1 MGTKGKKQK
10 RNSRSDVSQKKAFK
24 EFLVKTIGIDENF
37 ITTTGNEADV
47 VVLNKDGV
55 PEKFFE
61 LKTSKKT
68 EENLSKKGY
77 FGAASLTEWYV
88 AYKRPEDYYFVFIIG
103 KARKNYK
110 YLIVKAKDL
119 YSYATV
125 PPFAIY
131 INIKFGEYLNAFKKL
146 NEVKKIDSIDDE
158 VTHILPKQRS
168 EDRSSL
174 GVNDEIIDELHKK
187 YEELKSLY
195 LAQ

>member
-1 MGTKGKKQK
+1 MGKGKKQK

-24 EFLVKTIGIDENF
+24 EFLVRTMGIEKEL
-37 ITTTGNEADV
+37 ITTTKNEADV
-47 VVLNKDGV
+47 VVLNKNGD
-55 PEKFFE
+55 PEKYFE

-68 EENLSKKGY
+68 EEDLSKKGY
-77 FGAASLTEWYV
+77 FGAASISEWYA

-110 YLIVKAKDL
+110 YLILKAKDL

-146 NEVKKIDSIDDE
+146 NEVKTINNIDDE

-168 EDRSSL
+168 EDQSSL
-174 GVNDEIIDELHKK
+174 GVDDEIISELHKK
-187 YEELKSLY
+187 YEELKSIY
-195 LAQ
+195 